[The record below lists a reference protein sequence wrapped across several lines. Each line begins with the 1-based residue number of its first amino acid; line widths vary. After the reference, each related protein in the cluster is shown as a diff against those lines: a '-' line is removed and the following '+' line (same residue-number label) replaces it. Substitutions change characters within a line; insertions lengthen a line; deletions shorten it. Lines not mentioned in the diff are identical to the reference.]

1 MSFHFGRKSY
11 QALYYLH
18 HNHKV
23 GFNLYSGML
32 LSWPTGRPQRF
43 EWAPLYP
50 QEGAMGSRDTASPSC
65 WMKCLPLAHADVV
78 TSLSQSDPTTQWGK
92 DRRCC
97 PVVKWCPALCDPIDG
112 STPGSSVLHCLLE
125 FAHIHFH

>member
-32 LSWPTGRPQRF
+32 LSWPTGRPRRF
-43 EWAPLYP
+43 EWAPLHP
-50 QEGAMGSRDTASPSC
+50 QEGAMGSRDTASSSSWNFFLEIHHLLC
-65 WMKCLPLAHADVV
+65 FVCVHCNFKADSAFL
-78 TSLSQSDPTTQWGK
+78 SLFLYS
-92 DRRCC
+92 
-97 PVVKWCPALCDPIDG
+97 
-112 STPGSSVLHCLLE
+112 
-125 FAHIHFH
+125 HF